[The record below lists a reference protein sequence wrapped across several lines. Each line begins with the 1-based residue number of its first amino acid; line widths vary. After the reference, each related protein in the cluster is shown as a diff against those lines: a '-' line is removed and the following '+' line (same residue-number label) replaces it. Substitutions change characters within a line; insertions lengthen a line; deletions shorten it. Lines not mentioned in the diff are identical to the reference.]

1 MTGTRMT
8 RDPSMADVAEL
19 AGVSHQTV
27 SRVLNDHPNVSDRTR
42 LRVLTAIRELGYR
55 PNRAARALAT
65 GRSDTL
71 GIIAQG
77 STLYGPASM
86 QTAFGQAA
94 TEAGFAVTV
103 ASLRELDGRSISR
116 AVDNLLAQRVA
127 GIAVLTPVATPD
139 LALAEV
145 APDLPLVLI
154 DAGPD
159 VARSVVSVD
168 QVLGA
173 RLATEHL
180 LGLGHATVWHVSG
193 PAGWFDSA
201 GRVEGWRQTL
211 EAAGRDVPPLL
222 PADWTA
228 AAGFETGKL
237 LARMPD
243 VTAVFAAN
251 DHLAL
256 GVLRALGEQGRRVP
270 EDVSV
275 VGFDDV
281 PESAYF
287 RPPLTTVRQDFAA
300 LARTALD
307 VLLRQIH
314 GDRDGADAGPHRTTI
329 GPELVVRAS
338 TGPPPG

>member
-1 MTGTRMT
+1 MAGVTTRPT
-8 RDPSMADVAEL
+8 REPSMADVAGL

-42 LRVLTAIRELGYR
+42 LRVLAAIRELGYR

-65 GRSDTL
+65 GRSDTV

-94 TEAGFAVTV
+94 ADAGFAVTV
-103 ASLRELDGRSISR
+103 ASLRELDGQQLSR
-116 AVDNLLAQRVA
+116 AVDSLLAQRVA
-127 GIAVLTPVATPD
+127 GIAVLAPVVTPD
-139 LALAEV
+139 LALASI
-145 APDLPLVLI
+145 AQDLPVVLM
-154 DAGPD
+154 D
-159 VARSVVSVD
+159 VGTDVGRSVVSVD
-168 QVLGA
+168 QALGA

-180 LGLGHATVWHVSG
+180 LGLGHETVWHVSG
-193 PAGWFDSA
+193 PAGWFDST
-201 GRVEGWRQTL
+201 GRVDGWRQAL
-211 EAAGRDVPPLL
+211 RDAGREVPPVL

-228 AAGFETGKL
+228 AAGFEAGQL
-237 LARMPD
+237 VARMPE

-256 GVLRALGEQGRRVP
+256 GLLRALGEHGRRVP

-281 PESAYF
+281 PESAFF

-307 VLLRQIH
+307 VLLGLVN
-314 GDRDGADAGPHRTTI
+314 GDEQPRRSTI
-329 GPELVVRAS
+329 PPELVVRAS
-338 TGPPPG
+338 TAAPGR

>member
-1 MTGTRMT
+1 MTGGRQT
-8 RDPSMADVAEL
+8 RDPSMADVAGL

-42 LRVLTAIRELGYR
+42 LRVLAAIRELGYR

-65 GRSDTL
+65 GRSDTV

-94 TEAGFAVTV
+94 ADAGFAVSV
-103 ASLRELDGRSISR
+103 ASLRELDGRSISQ
-116 AVDNLLAQRVA
+116 AVDSLLAQQVS
-127 GIAVLTPVATPD
+127 GIAILAPVATPD
-139 LALAEV
+139 LALASI

-159 VARSVVSVD
+159 IDRSVVSVD
-168 QVLGA
+168 QALGA

-180 LGLGHATVWHVSG
+180 LGLGHETVWHVSG
-193 PAGWFDSA
+193 PAGWFDSTGRIDGWRRTLEEA
-201 GRVEGWRQTL
+201 GRE
-211 EAAGRDVPPLL
+211 VPPLL

-228 AAGFETGKL
+228 AAGFETGQL

-256 GVLRALGEQGRRVP
+256 GILRALGEHGRRVP

-307 VLLRQIH
+307 VLLGH
-314 GDRDGADAGPHRTTI
+314 VHEPTGPHRTTI
-329 GPELVVRAS
+329 RPELVVRAS
-338 TGPPPG
+338 SAPPARA

>member
-1 MTGTRMT
+1 
-8 RDPSMADVAEL
+8 MADVASL

-42 LRVLTAIRELGYR
+42 LRVLAAIRELGYR

-65 GRSDTL
+65 GRSDTV

-94 TEAGFAVTV
+94 ADAGFAVTV
-103 ASLRELDGRSISR
+103 ASLRELDGQQLSR
-116 AVDNLLAQRVA
+116 AVDSLLAQRVA
-127 GIAVLTPVATPD
+127 GIAVLAPVVTPD
-139 LALAEV
+139 LALASI
-145 APDLPLVLI
+145 ARDLPVVLM
-154 DAGPD
+154 D
-159 VARSVVSVD
+159 VGTDVGRSVVSVD
-168 QVLGA
+168 QALGA

-180 LGLGHATVWHVSG
+180 LGLGHETVWHVSG
-193 PAGWFDSA
+193 PAGWFDST
-201 GRVEGWRQTL
+201 GRVDGWRQAL
-211 EAAGRDVPPLL
+211 RDAGREVPPVL

-228 AAGFETGKL
+228 AAGFEAGQL
-237 LARMPD
+237 VARMPE

-256 GVLRALGEQGRRVP
+256 GLLRALGEHGRRVP

-307 VLLRQIH
+307 VLLGLVN
-314 GDRDGADAGPHRTTI
+314 GDEQPRRSTI
-329 GPELVVRAS
+329 PPELVVRAS
-338 TGPPPG
+338 TAAPGR

>member
-1 MTGTRMT
+1 
-8 RDPSMADVAEL
+8 
-19 AGVSHQTV
+19 
-27 SRVLNDHPNVSDRTR
+27 
-42 LRVLTAIRELGYR
+42 
-55 PNRAARALAT
+55 
-65 GRSDTL
+65 
-71 GIIAQG
+71 
-77 STLYGPASM
+77 
-86 QTAFGQAA
+86 
-94 TEAGFAVTV
+94 
-103 ASLRELDGRSISR
+103 
-116 AVDNLLAQRVA
+116 
-127 GIAVLTPVATPD
+127 
-139 LALAEV
+139 
-145 APDLPLVLI
+145 
-154 DAGPD
+154 
-159 VARSVVSVD
+159 
-168 QVLGA
+168 
-173 RLATEHL
+173 
-180 LGLGHATVWHVSG
+180 
-193 PAGWFDSA
+193 
-201 GRVEGWRQTL
+201 
-211 EAAGRDVPPLL
+211 
-222 PADWTA
+222 
-228 AAGFETGKL
+228 
-237 LARMPD
+237 MPD

>member
-1 MTGTRMT
+1 
-8 RDPSMADVAEL
+8 MADVAEL

-42 LRVLTAIRELGYR
+42 VRVLAAISELGYR

-65 GRSDTL
+65 GRSDTV

-94 TEAGFAVTV
+94 ADAGFAVTV
-103 ASLRELDGRSISR
+103 ASLRELDGPSVAR
-116 AVDNLLAQRVA
+116 AVDSLLAQRVA
-127 GIAVLTPVATPD
+127 GIAVLAPVATAD
-139 LALAEV
+139 LALASV
-145 APDLPLVLI
+145 AHDLPVVLI
-154 DAGPD
+154 DVGAQ
-159 VARSVVSVD
+159 VERAVVSVD
-168 QVLGA
+168 QVLGG

-180 LGLGHATVWHVSG
+180 LGLGHRTVWHVSG

-201 GRVEGWRQTL
+201 GRVQGWRQAL
-211 EAAGRDVPPLL
+211 EDAGREVPPVL

-228 AAGFETGKL
+228 AAGYEAGQL

-256 GVLRALGEQGRRVP
+256 GLLRALGEHGRRVP

-307 VLLRQIH
+307 VLLGLVGGQPRQPQ
-314 GDRDGADAGPHRTTI
+314 RSTI
-329 GPELVVRAS
+329 TPELVVRAS
-338 TGPPPG
+338 SAAPPAR

>member
-1 MTGTRMT
+1 MTLGRQT

-42 LRVLTAIRELGYR
+42 LRVMTAIRELGYR

-65 GRSDTL
+65 GRSDTV

-94 TEAGFAVTV
+94 ADAGFAVTV
-103 ASLRELDGRSISR
+103 ASVRELDGDSISR
-116 AVDNLLAQRVA
+116 AVDSLLAQRVA
-127 GIAVLTPVATPD
+127 GIAILAPVATPD
-139 LALAEV
+139 LTLASIAQDQPV
-145 APDLPLVLI
+145 VLI
-154 DAGPD
+154 DVPPD
-159 VARSVVSVD
+159 VERSVVTVD
-168 QVLGA
+168 QVLGG
-173 RLATEHL
+173 RMATEHL

-193 PAGWFDSA
+193 APGWFDSK
-201 GRVEGWRQTL
+201 GRVEGWRSAL
-211 EAAGRDVPPLL
+211 EEAGREVPPLL

-228 AAGFETGKL
+228 AAGYEAGQV

-256 GVLRALGEQGRRVP
+256 GILRALGEHGRRVP

-287 RPPLTTVRQDFAA
+287 RPPLTTVRQDFGA
-300 LARTALD
+300 LARTALE
-307 VLLRQIH
+307 VLLAH
-314 GDRDGADAGPHRTTI
+314 VNGDPTPHRTTI
-329 GPELVVRAS
+329 RPELVVRAS
-338 TGPPPG
+338 SAAPRG

>member
-211 EAAGRDVPPLL
+211 EAAGLRTGPRR
-222 PADWTA
+222 PAS
-228 AAGFETGKL
+228 
-237 LARMPD
+237 R
-243 VTAVFAAN
+243 
-251 DHLAL
+251 
-256 GVLRALGEQGRRVP
+256 
-270 EDVSV
+270 
-275 VGFDDV
+275 
-281 PESAYF
+281 
-287 RPPLTTVRQDFAA
+287 
-300 LARTALD
+300 
-307 VLLRQIH
+307 
-314 GDRDGADAGPHRTTI
+314 
-329 GPELVVRAS
+329 RAS
-338 TGPPPG
+338 CSPGCRT

>member
-1 MTGTRMT
+1 
-8 RDPSMADVAEL
+8 MADVARV

-42 LRVLTAIRELGYR
+42 MRVLAAIQELGYR

-65 GRSDTL
+65 GRSDTV

-94 TEAGFAVTV
+94 ADAGFAVTA
-103 ASLRELDGRSISR
+103 ASVRELNAQSISR
-116 AVDNLLAQRVA
+116 AVDGLLAQRVA
-127 GIAVLTPVATPD
+127 GIAVLAPVATPD
-139 LALAEV
+139 VALASI
-145 APDLPLVLI
+145 AQDLPVVLI
-154 DAGPD
+154 DAGGD
-159 VARSVVSVD
+159 AGRSVVCVD
-168 QVLGA
+168 QALGA

-193 PAGWFDSA
+193 PAGWFDSM
-201 GRVEGWRQTL
+201 GRVEGWRQAL
-211 EAAGRDVPPLL
+211 EDAGREVPPLL

-228 AAGFETGKL
+228 AAGYDAGQVV
-237 LARMPD
+237 ARMPD

-256 GVLRALGEQGRRVP
+256 GILRALGERGRRVP

-300 LARTALD
+300 LALTALD
-307 VLLRQIH
+307 VLLGH
-314 GDRDGADAGPHRTTI
+314 VNGDSVQRRTTI
-329 GPELVVRAS
+329 RPELVVRSS
-338 TGPPPG
+338 TAPPPTERQGVSTPAPR